1 MKEIVLILLLVIVV
15 LLVYKFWKPFLRSP
29 KREVPKDEARL
40 YFFYT
45 NWCGWSKKT
54 MPEWEALEQELQSTP
69 YFGNTKITP
78 VRVDAETDKKT
89 AMLYEVEGYPT
100 IVLETSDKLYDYTG
114 KRTSKDLI
122 EFLRQTF
129 GKESAAL

>member
-1 MKEIVLILLLVIVV
+1 MKEIIIFLLFAILIV
-15 LLVYKFWKPFLRSP
+15 LVYRFWQPFIRQP

-54 MPEWEALEQELQSTP
+54 MPEWEALEQKLQTTP

-78 VRVDAETDKKT
+78 VRVDAETDRKT

-100 IVLETSDKLYDYTG
+100 IMLETSDRIYDYTG
-114 KRTSKDLI
+114 KRTSDELI
-122 EFLRQTF
+122 TFLRETF
-129 GKESAAL
+129 GKESSTL

>member
-1 MKEIVLILLLVIVV
+1 MFAILVVLI
-15 LLVYKFWKPFLRSP
+15 YKFWQPFVRSP

-54 MPEWEALEQELQSTP
+54 MPEWETLEQKLQETP

-78 VRVDAETDKKT
+78 VRVDAETDRKT

-100 IVLETSDKLYDYTG
+100 IILETSDRIYDYTG
-114 KRTSKDLI
+114 KRTSDELVN
-122 EFLRQTF
+122 FLRETF
-129 GKESAAL
+129 GKESSTL